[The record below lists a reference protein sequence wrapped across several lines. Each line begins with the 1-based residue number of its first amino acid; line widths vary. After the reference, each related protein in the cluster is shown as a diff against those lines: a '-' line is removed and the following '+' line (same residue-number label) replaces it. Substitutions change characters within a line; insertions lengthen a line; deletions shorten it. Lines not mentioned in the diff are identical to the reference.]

1 MGGWV
6 PYAFFTREKT
16 IIIGLYNIAKRRKAV
31 YGICW
36 NIKKKKLCVNN
47 RLRTFKPSF
56 NLNT

>member
-6 PYAFFTREKT
+6 LYVFFIRDKI
-16 IIIGLYNIAKRRKAV
+16 IIIGLYNIVKRRKVV

-47 RLRTFKPSF
+47 CLCIFKLFF
-56 NLNT
+56 NLNI